1 MMTNAKKLA
10 GLSALAAAGAGAL
23 VVSRMK
29 PSTRAYIRSVGW
41 HRPDLWLHGLFYFG
55 HTLQYIRIGRWATG
69 FAHRIPG
76 HVRRH
81 YAETYHGKLVPLEEA
96 QKLVTVSEEI
106 ELRDLEKVIPFSMCR
121 DIVLENPDAILA
133 CKCVCRMTSPNHC
146 QPDEVCLVIGEP
158 YVSYILDHQPEF
170 CRRVT
175 AEEAVKILRQTDEA
189 GCLHAAFFKNVTR
202 GRFYAICN
210 CCPCCCV
217 ALKSHRFHGV
227 PFYGHSGLEPSFSD
241 ACNGCR
247 KCVEAC
253 LFEALT
259 PGGKRRPPVL
269 DREACMGCGACRAA
283 CPQGAVTLVEATSRP
298 APLRLDEL
306 LERRH

>member
-1 MMTNAKKLA
+1 MMRTGKKALSLA
-10 GLSALAAAGAGAL
+10 LATAGTAALAA
-23 VVSRMK
+23 SRMK

-41 HRPDLWLHGLFYFG
+41 QRPDLWLHGIFYFS
-55 HTLQYIRIGRWATG
+55 HTLQYIHMGRLATG
-69 FAHRIPG
+69 FAHRIPA
-76 HVRRH
+76 HMKRH

-96 QKLVTVSEEI
+96 KKLVTVSEDI
-106 ELRDLEKVIPFSMCR
+106 ELRDLEHIIPYKTCK
-121 DIVLENPDAILA
+121 DIVLRNPDAILA

-146 QPDEVCLVIGEP
+146 QPDEVCLIIGEP

-175 AEEAVKILRQTDEA
+175 AEEAVEILRQTDEA
-189 GCLHAAFFKNVTR
+189 GCLHAAFFKDVTG

-247 KCVEAC
+247 KCVKACPFESLTAGEAHEQPI
-253 LFEALT
+253 LN
-259 PGGKRRPPVL
+259 
-269 DREACMGCGACRAA
+269 RETCMGCGTCRTA
-283 CPQGAVTLVEATSRP
+283 CPQDAITLVEAPGRP

-306 LERRH
+306 LDSRR